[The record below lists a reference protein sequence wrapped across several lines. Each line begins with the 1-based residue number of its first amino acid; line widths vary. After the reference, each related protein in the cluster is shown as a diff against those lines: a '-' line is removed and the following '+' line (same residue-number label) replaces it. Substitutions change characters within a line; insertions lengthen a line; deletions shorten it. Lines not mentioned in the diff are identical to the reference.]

1 MTIIAA
7 NQVIGDQFL
16 SNLLIAVRS
25 LIHSIWDE
33 LRDGSN
39 NGKIVQCV
47 EAIRHDAD
55 GSDPICSPDPIA
67 FMSVFA
73 EILYGIVPRDVARKH
88 EGELYRVMGGLASVV
103 TVAHVSDWPKSR
115 KLRVGW
121 TLGLFWSMGLKDQK
135 LLPKLAVLQSS
146 LYPAMHGNL
155 STS

>member
-55 GSDPICSPDPIA
+55 NSDPVCSPDPIA
-67 FMSVFA
+67 FISVFA
-73 EILYGIVPRDVARKH
+73 EVLHGLVSWDVARRH
-88 EGELYRVMGGLASVV
+88 EGEIYKVMDGLARVV
-103 TVAHVSDWPKSR
+103 VVSQISD
-115 KLRVGW
+115 
-121 TLGLFWSMGLKDQK
+121 
-135 LLPKLAVLQSS
+135 
-146 LYPAMHGNL
+146 
-155 STS
+155 